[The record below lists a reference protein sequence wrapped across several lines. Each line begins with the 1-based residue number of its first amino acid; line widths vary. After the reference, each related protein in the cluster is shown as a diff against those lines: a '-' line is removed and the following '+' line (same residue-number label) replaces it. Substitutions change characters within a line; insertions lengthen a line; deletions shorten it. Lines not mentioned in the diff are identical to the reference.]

1 MDEKTFKEKLKLK
14 FPEENYSIIYAG
26 KNSSEK
32 STLKCLDC
40 GRRIIVNTG
49 ELFRARRKY
58 ICTKCHY
65 KRKDTQRNEEIIR
78 ERLKD
83 CATDI
88 NFYMQNRNGI
98 RHNMVNFTCKYCG
111 RINTK
116 EVANFLREK
125 YNCNYCEGRKEGKD
139 TDSFLKEL
147 REKHGNKFT
156 LLTEYIN
163 VKTPIKIKCNNCGFI
178 REVKPS
184 AILASGF
191 CPKCEKRDSIGE
203 KKISQYLDKN
213 NISFIPQMYFSNWGI
228 GLHYFDFYIPNFN
241 LVLEFHGIQH
251 YEFNDFFHKDLEDFK
266 YRSHKDL
273 LKKEAALKNGLNY
286 ASINYSLIN
295 DLDTILNY
303 IFNSTTIPSGSK
315 GKCLEIETIQDIG

>member
-1 MDEKTFKEKLKLK
+1 MDEKTFKERLELK
-14 FPEENYSIIYAG
+14 FPGENYSIIYAG
-26 KNSSEK
+26 RNSSEK
-32 STLKCLDC
+32 TSLKCLDC

-49 ELFRARRKY
+49 ELFRARRKH
-58 ICTKCHY
+58 ICAKCHY
-65 KRKDTQRNEEIIR
+65 KRKDTQRNEKIIR

-98 RHNMVNFTCKYCG
+98 RHSMITFTCKHCG

-116 EVANFLREK
+116 EVANFLRQQ
-125 YNCNYCEGRKEGKD
+125 YNCNYCEGRKESKD

-147 REKHGNKFT
+147 QEKCGNKFT
-156 LLTEYIN
+156 LLTEYVN
-163 VKTPIKIKCNNCGFI
+163 AKTSVKIKCNNCGFI
-178 REVKPS
+178 REVKPP

-191 CPKCEKRDSIGE
+191 CPKCEKKNSLGE
-203 KKISQYLDKN
+203 KKITQYLDKN
-213 NISFIPQMYFSNWGI
+213 NIHFIPQMYFSNWEI
-228 GLHYFDFYIPNFN
+228 GLHYFDFYIPSFN
-241 LVLEFHGIQH
+241 LVLEFHGKQH
-251 YEFNDFFHKDLEDFK
+251 YEFNSFFHKDLEDFR
-266 YRSHKDL
+266 YRQNKDL
-273 LKKEAALKNGLNY
+273 LKKESALKKGLNY